1 MKNIVYTTLFV
12 LLFMIAFA
20 AFGRN
25 YIVSKQSYDAP
36 IYIDRFEEWRTQS
49 EVNQQITKYD
59 GKRMILEW
67 NIYNID
73 TTKSCIFIKNKI
85 KINYI
90 NCFQY
95 WEKTKSMIDNWEI
108 KINDKIRIEITIS
121 KDKGITISGIKR
133 I

>member
-1 MKNIVYTTLFV
+1 MKNIISTALFI
-12 LLFMIAFA
+12 LLFLVVLS

-36 IYIDRFEEWRTQS
+36 IYIDRFEEWRNLS
-49 EVNQQITKYD
+49 EVNQQLIKYD
-59 GKRMILEW
+59 NKRMILEW

-73 TTKSCIFIKNKI
+73 TAKNCIFIKNKI
-85 KINYI
+85 KINSI

-108 KINDKIRIEITIS
+108 QLNDKIRIEITIS
-121 KDKGITISGIKR
+121 KDKGITISGIKK